1 MKKVGLLSLFVFLS
15 CCAIGSRNITS
26 KELALQGDG
35 LTLNT
40 MAIQQAID
48 EIACRGGGTLTF
60 YPGRF
65 LTGGIIMKSGVTLHL
80 MEGAT
85 LLGSKNPYD
94 YRSVSRPKEDNT
106 EHDLTSKG
114 LIMAVNAENI
124 GLTGA
129 GTIDGQG
136 LALSLFVDSL
146 HHTGEWVD
154 LFYNKRRL
162 RPSGS
167 MRPNLFFFCDCKQV
181 MVEGLHLRNS
191 AGWGLSFDRCEQL
204 TLKDLVVYN
213 RAYWN
218 NDGIDITDCCEVRID
233 HCMVDA
239 ADDGIC
245 LKSNTTNLC
254 CRDVEI
260 SNCQIKSSAS
270 AIKMGTA
277 SWGGFRKV
285 SIHDIKVSDTFRS
298 AIAIESVDGGII
310 DSIKVENIHAL
321 NTGNAIF
328 LRLGARAGER
338 KGELKNVVIRN
349 LYAEI
354 PFGRPD
360 INYDL
365 RGPEVDFFHN
375 PFPSSISG
383 IPEATIENIMLENI
397 EMVFPGRATKGMA
410 YLPLW
415 RVKDVPEQIE
425 KYPEFS
431 MFGELPSWGFYV
443 RHARGITFRN
453 ISLRLQDNDFRPA
466 FVFDDVEQLRFDNI
480 SVPPGSTKVF
490 HAKK

>member
-1 MKKVGLLSLFVFLS
+1 MHYE
-15 CCAIGSRNITS
+15 T
-26 KELALQGDG
+26 
-35 LTLNT
+35 
-40 MAIQQAID
+40 IQI
-48 EIACRGGGTLTF
+48 
-60 YPGRF
+60 
-65 LTGGIIMKSGVTLHL
+65 
-80 MEGAT
+80 
-85 LLGSKNPYD
+85 
-94 YRSVSRPKEDNT
+94 
-106 EHDLTSKG
+106 
-114 LIMAVNAENI
+114 
-124 GLTGA
+124 
-129 GTIDGQG
+129 
-136 LALSLFVDSL
+136 
-146 HHTGEWVD
+146 
-154 LFYNKRRL
+154 
-162 RPSGS
+162 
-167 MRPNLFFFCDCKQV
+167 
-181 MVEGLHLRNS
+181 
-191 AGWGLSFDRCEQL
+191 
-204 TLKDLVVYN
+204 
-213 RAYWN
+213 
-218 NDGIDITDCCEVRID
+218 VRID

-443 RHARGITFRN
+443 RHVRGITFRN

>member
-1 MKKVGLLSLFVFLS
+1 MDF
-15 CCAIGSRNITS
+15 
-26 KELALQGDG
+26 
-35 LTLNT
+35 
-40 MAIQQAID
+40 
-48 EIACRGGGTLTF
+48 
-60 YPGRF
+60 
-65 LTGGIIMKSGVTLHL
+65 
-80 MEGAT
+80 
-85 LLGSKNPYD
+85 
-94 YRSVSRPKEDNT
+94 
-106 EHDLTSKG
+106 
-114 LIMAVNAENI
+114 
-124 GLTGA
+124 
-129 GTIDGQG
+129 
-136 LALSLFVDSL
+136 
-146 HHTGEWVD
+146 
-154 LFYNKRRL
+154 
-162 RPSGS
+162 
-167 MRPNLFFFCDCKQV
+167 
-181 MVEGLHLRNS
+181 
-191 AGWGLSFDRCEQL
+191 
-204 TLKDLVVYN
+204 
-213 RAYWN
+213 
-218 NDGIDITDCCEVRID
+218 
-233 HCMVDA
+233 
-239 ADDGIC
+239 DDGFAW
-245 LKSNTTNLC
+245 
-254 CRDVEI
+254 R
-260 SNCQIKSSAS
+260 
-270 AIKMGTA
+270 
-277 SWGGFRKV
+277 F
-285 SIHDIKVSDTFRS
+285 HDIKVSDTFRS

-480 SVPPGSTKVF
+480 SVPPESTKVF